1 MREMSALWFNLLY
14 SIVVWGFAIYSKVNQ
29 VGFSSITILLSALF
43 FIIYFCLPLIHHRK
57 GLAQISIFLL
67 NAIVF
72 LNFWSQ
78 SFNGFVFLILIIIAK
93 EAVEYM
99 QGKSLYFHFFLQYLI
114 IISPYIMNQDFMM
127 LAYIN
132 LLTLLTY
139 FWVYI
144 WQRTNKSYVLLK
156 LEHDEL
162 QNNYRKLK
170 RQVVITEKNVRQEE
184 RNQIAREIHDSVGHR
199 LTALLMQLEVIRLQT
214 REESS
219 LEKINHLK
227 SLAQASLKETREA
240 VKALKSEETTGLT
253 AVIQLIRKLE
263 AESHLQVAF
272 NIKSGALSFPLTNKQ
287 SIALYRAVQEAL
299 TNMMRHSNSREAEI
313 EFSTIGGSFFR
324 FQISNP
330 QKEKVE
336 LVEGFGLTAM
346 RERIEQLNGR
356 LNISQF
362 ESKFTLTGTFPMEKG
377 E

>member
-1 MREMSALWFNLLY
+1 MFTLWFNLIYL
-14 SIVVWGFAIYSKVNQ
+14 IVVWGFAIYSKVNQ
-29 VGFSSITILLSALF
+29 AGLSPVTIFLSVFF

-57 GLAQISIFLL
+57 GLFQISIFLL

-78 SFNGFVFLILIIIAK
+78 SFGGFIFLILIIVAK
-93 EAVEYM
+93 EAVEYL
-99 QGKSLYFHFFLQYLI
+99 QGKSLYFHFFTQYII
-114 IISPYIMNQDFMM
+114 IISPYIIDQNFM
-127 LAYIN
+127 LLSYVN
-132 LLTLLTY
+132 LLILLIY
-139 FWVYI
+139 SWIYI
-144 WQRTNKSYVLLK
+144 WQRTNKSHMLLK
-156 LEHDEL
+156 TEHDEL

-170 RQVVITEKNVRQEE
+170 RQVAINEKNVRQEE

-214 REESS
+214 TDNPS

-227 SLAQASLKETREA
+227 SLAQVSLSETREA

-263 AESHLQVAF
+263 AESHLQIAF

-287 SIALYRAVQEAL
+287 SITLYRAVQEAL
-299 TNMMRHSNSREAEI
+299 TNMMRHSDSREAEL
-313 EFSTIGGSFFR
+313 EFSIIGESFFR
-324 FQISNP
+324 FRIINP

-346 RERIEQLNGR
+346 RERIEQLDGTF
-356 LNISQF
+356 NISQV
-362 ESKFTLTGTFPMEKG
+362 EGKFTLTGTFPMEKG